1 MKHREF
7 AMTIQNVQEDKAY
20 EWLKEY
26 TTNPQVKEY
35 SYSVEPY
42 NHQPGHHLHLFV
54 QYKNQRHFSA
64 LHKEINRQKGKIL
77 ALRPEGEERDW
88 GRLWIQAQKGKLEE
102 CEAYL
107 QGATKSKALG
117 EVFTGRTKVCW
128 RRFRWKKLSY
138 IGTKIERGKLEECCG
153 RCWSNLCRG
162 CCEGCQ
168 FCDET
173 HPYFSQE
180 GTEKMEK
187 KNLQARKKYLV

>member
-64 LHKEINRQKGKIL
+64 LHKEINRQKDKIL

-107 QGATKSKALG
+107 KGETKSKALG
-117 EVFTGRTKVCW
+117 EVFTGRTKPCR
-128 RRFRWKKLSY
+128 RRFRWKKLSDV
-138 IGTKIERGKLEECCG
+138 GTKVVKGKIEEFCG
-153 RCWSNLCRG
+153 ICHRADCKG
-162 CCEGCQ
+162 CCPGCL
-168 FCDET
+168 FCDEND
-173 HPYFSQE
+173 PMYE
-180 GTEKMEK
+180 PGLKMMAEN
-187 KNLQARKKYLV
+187 KNTQARKKYLV

>member
-1 MKHREF
+1 
-7 AMTIQNVQEDKAY
+7 MTIQNVQEDKAY

-54 QYKNQRHFSA
+54 QYKNQKHFSA
-64 LHKEINRQKGKIL
+64 LHKEINRHKSKIL

-107 QGATKSKALG
+107 KGETKSKALG
-117 EVFTGRTKVCW
+117 EVFTGRTAICR
-128 RRFRWKKLSY
+128 RRFRWKKLSDV
-138 IGTKIERGKLEECCG
+138 GTKIERGKLEECCG
-153 RCWSNLCRG
+153 ICLSNKCRG
-162 CCEGCQ
+162 CCQGCQ

-180 GTEKMEK
+180 NSDRMEK
-187 KNLQARKKYLV
+187 QNTQARKKYLV